1 MTAASLKAAGDG
13 QWQLAGDLDFNSV
26 PDVWDQLAP
35 MVEQR
40 HELSLSLHGVVR
52 TNSAALAL
60 LVEALDHA
68 RRHGCRLQ
76 FHDLPADLLD
86 LARMSRCDTLL
97 QG

>member
-1 MTAASLKAAGDG
+1 MMAASLTATPDG
-13 QWQLAGDLDFNSV
+13 GWQLAGDLDFNSV
-26 PDVWDQLAP
+26 PDIWDRLAP
-35 MVEQR
+35 LVEQR
-40 HELSLSLHGVVR
+40 HELSLSLREVGR

-76 FHDLPADLLD
+76 FSDLPADLLD